1 MDMKATIIFLFVV
14 FSSCL
19 VSTSQAQITL
29 DQTTVDT
36 TTIISGID
44 IPWEIVWGPDDHI
57 WMTERYGRISRV
69 NPVTRVRETLVT
81 LTDVRATGE
90 SGLLGMVL
98 HPNFIDTPWVFVAY
112 TYLQG
117 SAIRERI
124 LRLNYSPTAGTL
136 ARADTL
142 LEGIPGASTH
152 NGCRMLITPD
162 RKLLFSTGDAQV
174 QPNAQSRTSLSGKML
189 RLNLDGSIPADNP
202 DAGSPLWS
210 LGHRNVQ
217 GMALHPNGKI
227 YLSEHGP
234 NTDDEISILHRNR
247 NYGWPD
253 VVGPCEAQ
261 NEQFFCFTNEVV
273 EPIAWWTPTI
283 APSDLLWYN
292 HPAIPE
298 LQNRLLVTT
307 LKNKRIYSL
316 ELNASGDSV
325 IGQRQWFNNAF
336 ERIRDICTDGEGNLY
351 VATNGQ
357 NWSNDAPFTHR
368 IVKISNLSF
377 VPTSVAA
384 QKTSL
389 AVRIYGNQLSAE
401 SKLVAE
407 ESALGAE
414 ILLYDVTG
422 RLLKQQ
428 NLSSTNVAIG
438 SWDLKSGIYQ
448 LVVIKGVNRSVFRL
462 IAP

>member
-1 MDMKATIIFLFVV
+1 MKTPFFFLLIIL
-14 FSSCL
+14 SSCL
-19 VSTSQAQITL
+19 HQTTSAQITL

-44 IPWEIVWGPDDHI
+44 IPWEIVWGPDNHI

-69 NPVTRVRETLVT
+69 NPVTRVQQTLIT

-98 HPNFIDTPWVFVAY
+98 HPNFIDTPWVYVAY

-124 LRLNYSPTAGTL
+124 LRLNFSPTAGTMV
-136 ARADTL
+136 RADTL

-152 NGCRMLITPD
+152 NGCRLLITPD
-162 RKLLFSTGDAQV
+162 RKILFSTGDAQN
-174 QPNAQSRTSLSGKML
+174 QPAAQNRASLSGKML
-189 RLNLDGSIPADNP
+189 RLNLDGSIPTDNP
-202 DAGSPLWS
+202 DAGSALWS

-217 GMALHPNGKI
+217 GMVLHPNGKI

-234 NTDDEISILHRNR
+234 NTDDELSILYRNR

-253 VVGPCEAQ
+253 VTGPCDAQ
-261 NEQFFCFTNEVV
+261 SEQFFCFTNEVV

-283 APSDLLWYN
+283 APSDLLWYD

-316 ELNASGDSV
+316 ELDASGDSV
-325 IGQRQWFNNAF
+325 ISQRQWFNNAF
-336 ERIRDICTDGEGNLY
+336 ERIRDICTDGQGNIY

-368 IVKISNLSF
+368 IVKISNPAY
-377 VPTSVAA
+377 VPTAIKE
-384 QKTSL
+384 QDNTL
-389 AVRIYGNQLSAE
+389 NVRIYGNQLSAASRIVADE
-401 SKLVAE
+401 SV
-407 ESALGAE
+407 LGAQ
-414 ILLYDVTG
+414 LLVYDISG
-422 RLLKQQ
+422 RLVKELQ
-428 NLSSTNVAIG
+428 LTETELEIG
-438 SWDLKSGIYQ
+438 SWELNSGIYQ
-448 LVVIKGVNRSVFRL
+448 LLVTKAGKRRL
-462 IAP
+462 FKLVAP

>member
-1 MDMKATIIFLFVV
+1 MKFIP
-14 FSSCL
+14 L
-19 VSTSQAQITL
+19 VSILLLSIWSYQPAQAQITL

-44 IPWEIVWGPDDHI
+44 IPWEIIWGPDDFI
-57 WMTERYGRISRV
+57 WMTERYGRISKV
-69 NPVTRVRETLVT
+69 NPTTGAQETLLT

-98 HPNFIDTPWVFVAY
+98 HPNFIDTPWVYVAY

-142 LEGIPGASTH
+142 VEGIIGASTH
-152 NGCRMLITPD
+152 NGCRLLITPD
-162 RKLLFSTGDAQV
+162 RKLLFSTGDAQN
-174 QPNAQSRTSLSGKML
+174 QPSAQSRSSLSGKVL
-189 RLNLDGSIPADNP
+189 RMNLDGSIPSDNP
-202 DAGSPLWS
+202 DAGSALWS

-217 GMALHPNGKI
+217 GMLLHPNGKI

-234 NTDDEISILHRNR
+234 NTDDEINILHRNR

-253 VVGPCEAQ
+253 VTGPCDAQ
-261 NEQFFCFTNEVV
+261 SELQFCLLNEVV

-283 APSDLLWYN
+283 APSDLLWYD

-316 ELNASGDSV
+316 ELNSSGDSV
-325 IGQRQWFNNAF
+325 LAQRQWFNNTF
-336 ERIRDICTDGEGNLY
+336 GRIRDICTDGEGNLY

-357 NWSNDAPFTHR
+357 NWSNDAPFTHS
-368 IVKISNLSF
+368 IVKISNPAY
-377 VPTSVAA
+377 VPTAI
-384 QKTSL
+384 KKEDNSL
-389 AVRIYGNQLSAE
+389 AVRIYGNKLSAE
-401 SKLVAE
+401 SHLLAD
-407 ESALGAE
+407 ESALGALV
-414 ILLYDVTG
+414 LLYDVTG
-422 RLLKQQ
+422 RLMKQEI
-428 NLSSTNVAIG
+428 LSNTELRLGEWSLPA
-438 SWDLKSGIYQ
+438 GIYQ
-448 LVVIKGVNRSVFRL
+448 LVIIKGGKRNVFRL

>member
-1 MDMKATIIFLFVV
+1 MKALPFSLLVLFSLCRFDSVH
-14 FSSCL
+14 
-19 VSTSQAQITL
+19 AQITL

-36 TTIISGID
+36 TTILSGID
-44 IPWEIVWGPDDHI
+44 IPWEILWGPDNHI

-69 NPVTRVRETLVT
+69 NPNTGAQQVLIG
-81 LTDVRATGE
+81 LTDVLATGE

-98 HPNFIDTPWVFVAY
+98 HPNFVDTPWVYVAY

-124 LRLNYSPTAGTL
+124 LRLNYNPSTATL
-136 ARADTL
+136 SRADTL

-152 NGCRMLITPD
+152 NGCRLLITPD
-162 RKLLFSTGDAQV
+162 RKLLFTTGDAQN
-174 QPNAQSRTSLSGKML
+174 QAAAQNRASLSGKVL
-189 RLNLDGSIPADNP
+189 RMNLDGSLPADNP
-202 DAGSPLWS
+202 DPASPLWS

-217 GMALHPNGKI
+217 GMVLHPNGKI

-234 NTDDEISILHRNR
+234 NTDDEINILYRNR

-253 VVGPCEAQ
+253 VSGPCDAQ
-261 NEQFFCFTNEVV
+261 SEQFFCFTNGVV

-283 APSDLLWYN
+283 APSDLLWYD

-298 LQNRLLVTT
+298 LQNRLLLTT

-316 ELNASGDSV
+316 ELSASGDSV

-336 ERIRDICTDGEGNLY
+336 QRIRDICTDEEGNIF

-357 NWSNDAPFTHR
+357 NWNNDAPFTHR
-368 IVKISNLSF
+368 IVKISNPAF
-377 VPTSVAA
+377 VPTGFKG
-384 QKTSL
+384 QRINL
-389 AVRIYGNQLSAE
+389 AVRVYGNKLSPE
-401 SKLVAE
+401 SRLLAE
-407 ESALGAE
+407 ESALGAQV
-414 ILLYDVTG
+414 LLYDATG
-422 RLLKQQ
+422 RLLK
-428 NLSSTNVAIG
+428 NHLLTETTLTIG
-438 SWDLKSGIYQ
+438 AWSLNSGVYQ
-448 LVVIKGVNRSVFRL
+448 LIVVKGDKRAVFRL

>member
-1 MDMKATIIFLFVV
+1 MKAFLVLLSILLSINLFK
-14 FSSCL
+14 SSI
-19 VSTSQAQITL
+19 AQITL

-44 IPWEIVWGPDDHI
+44 IPWEIVWGPDNHI

-69 NPVTRVRETLVT
+69 NPVTGVQETLIT
-81 LTDVRATGE
+81 LSDVRATGE
-90 SGLLGMVL
+90 SGLLGLVL
-98 HPNFIDTPWVFVAY
+98 HPNFIDTTWVFVAY

-124 LRLNYSPTAGTL
+124 LRLNFSPTAGTL

-142 LEGIPGASTH
+142 LENIPGASTH
-152 NGCRMLITPD
+152 NGCRLLITPD
-162 RKLLFSTGDAQV
+162 RKLIFSTGDAQN
-174 QPNAQSRTSLSGKML
+174 QPAAQNRASLSGKML

-202 DAGSPLWS
+202 DAGSPMWS

-217 GMALHPNGKI
+217 GMVQHTNGKI

-234 NTDDEISILHRNR
+234 NTDDEISILHSNR

-283 APSDLLWYN
+283 APSDLLWYD

-316 ELNASGDSV
+316 ELDASGDSV

-336 ERIRDICTDGEGNLY
+336 ERIRDICTDGQGNLY

-357 NWSNDAPFTHR
+357 NWINDAPFTQR
-368 IVKISNLSF
+368 IVKISNPAF
-377 VPTSVAA
+377 VPTAIVASA
-384 QKTSL
+384 TNL
-389 AVRIYGNQLSAE
+389 PVRIYGNNISAA
-401 SKLVAE
+401 SRLVAD
-407 ESALGAE
+407 ESALGAQVR
-414 ILLYDVTG
+414 LYDSHG
-422 RLLKQQ
+422 RLVKTLV
-428 NLSSTNVAIG
+428 LSDIELELGNWSLSG
-438 SWDLKSGIYQ
+438 GIYH
-448 LVVIKGVNRSVFRL
+448 LVLTKGTQRAVFRL
-462 IAP
+462 VAP

>member
-1 MDMKATIIFLFVV
+1 MKPIAILLIV
-14 FSSCL
+14 L
-19 VSTSQAQITL
+19 VGCFQFTSTHAQITL

-36 TTIISGID
+36 TTIIGGLD
-44 IPWEIVWGPDDHI
+44 IPWEIIWGPDDHI

-69 NPVTRVRETLVT
+69 NPVTGVQETLIT
-81 LTDVRATGE
+81 LSDVRATGE

-124 LRLNYSPTAGTL
+124 LRLQFSPTAGTL

-152 NGCRMLITPD
+152 NGCRLLITPD
-162 RKLLFSTGDAQV
+162 RKLIFSTGDAQN
-174 QPNAQSRTSLSGKML
+174 QAAAQNRASLSGKML
-189 RLNLDGSIPADNP
+189 RLNLDGSIPTDNP

-217 GMALHPNGKI
+217 GLLLHPNGKI

-253 VVGPCEAQ
+253 VVGPCDAQ

-283 APSDLLWYN
+283 APSDLLWYD

-298 LQNRLLVTT
+298 LQNRLLVST

-316 ELNASGDSV
+316 ELDASGDSV
-325 IGQRQWFNNAF
+325 ISQRQWFNNAF
-336 ERIRDICTDGEGNLY
+336 ERIRDICTDGQGNLY

-357 NWSNDAPFTHR
+357 NWSNDSPFTHR
-368 IVKISNLSF
+368 IVKISNPAY
-377 VPTSVAA
+377 VPTSLAPSS
-384 QKTSL
+384 QNL
-389 AVRIYGNQLSAE
+389 AVRIYGNQLSPA
-401 SKLVAE
+401 SRLVAD
-407 ESALGAE
+407 ESVLGAD
-414 ILLYDVTG
+414 LRLYDTQG
-422 RLLKQQ
+422 RLVRQLILSATEL
-428 NLSSTNVAIG
+428 NLGEWTLNG
-438 SWDLKSGIYQ
+438 GIYQ
-448 LVVIKGVNRSVFRL
+448 LVVSKGAQRSVFRL

>member
-1 MDMKATIIFLFVV
+1 MKASYILLFVLL
-14 FSSCL
+14 SAWHTQKSY
-19 VSTSQAQITL
+19 AQITL

-36 TTIISGID
+36 TTIIGGID
-44 IPWEIVWGPDDHI
+44 IPWEIIWGPDDHI

-69 NPVTRVRETLVT
+69 NPVTRVQETLIT
-81 LTDVRATGE
+81 LSDVRATGE

-124 LRLNYSPTAGTL
+124 LRLQFSPTAGTL

-152 NGCRMLITPD
+152 NGCRLLITPD
-162 RKLLFSTGDAQV
+162 RKLIFSTGDAQN
-174 QPNAQSRTSLSGKML
+174 QPPAQNRASLSGKML

-217 GMALHPNGKI
+217 GMVLHPNGKI

-234 NTDDEISILHRNR
+234 NTDDEISILYRNR

-253 VVGPCEAQ
+253 VVGPCDAQ
-261 NEQFFCFTNEVV
+261 SEQFFCFTNEVV

-283 APSDLLWYN
+283 APSDLLWYD

-298 LQNRLLVTT
+298 FQNRLLVTT

-316 ELNASGDSV
+316 ELDASGDSV
-325 IGQRQWFNNAF
+325 LGQRQWFNNAF
-336 ERIRDICTDGEGNLY
+336 ERIRDICTDDQGNLY

-368 IVKISNLSF
+368 IVKISNPAY
-377 VPTSVAA
+377 VPTGLVTQPSN
-384 QKTSL
+384 L
-389 AVRIYGNQLSAE
+389 PVRIYGNRLSPESRLVADESVLGAQLQLYDTAGRLVKQLQLSE
-401 SKLVAE
+401 MDLQ
-407 ESALGAE
+407 LGNWS
-414 ILLYDVTG
+414 L
-422 RLLKQQ
+422 
-428 NLSSTNVAIG
+428 N
-438 SWDLKSGIYQ
+438 SGIYQ
-448 LVVIKGVNRSVFRL
+448 LVVTKGAQRSVFRL
-462 IAP
+462 VAP